1 MRARIAIAATLL
13 LGALQP
19 AFAHHSLSSYIVT
32 KPKAIIGTVKFL
44 EWTNPHSKLVVEVL
58 EQNGTVTEW
67 SFEGPSLTRLAAAG
81 IKKDSMA
88 PGDKVTV
95 TYAPRRDS
103 KPGGLFVAATYP
115 DGKTLRLKR
124 DPNFRENSVEGF

>member
-1 MRARIAIAATLL
+1 MKARTAVAAAFLL
-13 LGALQP
+13 AAVEP
-19 AFAHHSLSSYIVT
+19 ASAHHSLSSYIVT
-32 KPKAIIGTVKFL
+32 KPKAVTGTVKLF

-58 EQNGTVTEW
+58 GSNGLVTEW
-67 SFEGPSLTRLAAAG
+67 NFEGPSLARLAAAG

-88 PGDKVTV
+88 PGDRVTV
-95 TYAPRRDS
+95 TYGPRRDG

-124 DPNFRENSVEGF
+124 DPNFRENSIDGF